1 MLALNLIFLL
11 LALCFLAVQLVK
23 LHFQRRLYPPGP
35 TPLPFIGCLW
45 HPKFF
50 QVSREVLT
58 EMSKIYGNIFTLWF
72 GPYPVIMLN
81 GFQAVKDG
89 LTSHPE
95 DVSGRPMLPFFKA
108 LANNTGLLLSTGRTW
123 KYQRRFSM
131 TTLKNLGLGK
141 TTLQYQI
148 QEEAE
153 SLVEAFRKSEGK
165 PMNPSF
171 ALNLAVSNVICALV
185 FGHRFST
192 EDETFHHLLE
202 AMENIFSVSDN
213 VMFFLFH
220 QLYNIFPW
228 IMQHVPGPHQK
239 AFPSRDFIQS
249 FIREE
254 IKKHQEA
261 GHQENDQDFIHFY
274 LDKIEKTKNQQKP
287 QYDEK
292 NMVQCIF
299 DLFLGGTET
308 SAITLCWGLLY
319 MVLYPDIQA
328 KVQKEIDTLLPLSQ
342 SICYEDRKDLPYT
355 NAVVHEIQRF
365 GNIIS
370 IGMPRYC
377 IRDTKIQKFHIRK
390 GSIFFPNMAS
400 ALYDPNEWET
410 PLTFNPNHFLDKD
423 GNFTCR
429 EAFIPFSM
437 GHRAC
442 LGENLAKTEI
452 FLFLSNLLQRFNFHL
467 ADGSKDIKLDPIW
480 GGTLKPHSFDICAIP
495 R

>member
-1 MLALNLIFLL
+1 MLALSAIFLPLVLCL
-11 LALCFLAVQLVK
+11 LVVQLVK
-23 LHFQRRLYPPGP
+23 LQFQRRLYPPGP
-35 TPLPFIGCLW
+35 TPLPFLGCLW
-45 HPKFF
+45 NPKFF
-50 QVSREVLT
+50 QLRRELLT

-72 GPYPVIMLN
+72 GPYPLIMLH

-89 LTSHPE
+89 LTIHPE
-95 DVSGRPMLPFFKA
+95 DVSGRPQFPFFKA
-108 LANNTGLLLSTGRTW
+108 LANNKGIMLATGRTW
-123 KYQRRFSM
+123 KHQRRFTMAS
-131 TTLKNLGLGK
+131 LKNLGLGK

-153 SLVEAFRKSEGK
+153 SLVEVFRKSEGK
-165 PMNPSF
+165 PMNPCY
-171 ALNLAVSNVICALV
+171 ALNLAVSNVTCALV
-185 FGHRFST
+185 FGHRFSI

-202 AMENIFSVSDN
+202 AMENIFSVSDSVASN
-213 VMFFLFH
+213 
-220 QLYNIFPW
+220 LYNIFPG
-228 IMQHVPGPHQK
+228 IMQLIPGPHHK
-239 AFPSRDFIQS
+239 AFSSCDLVQS

-261 GHQENDQDFIHFY
+261 GHQENDQDFIHSY
-274 LDKIEKTKNQQKP
+274 LDKIEETKNQPKSL
-287 QYDEK
+287 YDEK
-292 NMVQCIF
+292 NMVQSIF
-299 DLFLGGTET
+299 DLFLGGTDT
-308 SAITLCWGLLY
+308 SGTTLCWGLLY
-319 MVLYPDIQA
+319 MVFYPDIQA

-365 GNIIS
+365 SNIIS

-377 IRDTKIQKFHIRK
+377 IRDTKIQNFHIRK
-390 GSIFFPNMAS
+390 DSIFLPNMAS

-452 FLFLSNLLQRFNFHL
+452 FLFLSNLLQRFNFLL
-467 ADGSKDIKLDPIW
+467 ADGSKDIKLDPVW
-480 GGTLKPHSFDICAIP
+480 GGTLKPHSFNICAIP